1 MKKKIAD
8 NFFSA
13 IDNSSNLVNRYK
25 AETVLNNKGIESFEV
40 EVPNEGFV
48 DVTLDKL
55 IAKLG
60 PPPGPFRL

>member
-13 IDNSSNLVNRYK
+13 IDNSSNLVNRYQ
-25 AETVLNNKGIESFEV
+25 AETVLNNKGIESFEA

-48 DVTLDKL
+48 DVGEEGSDQ
-55 IAKLG
+55 IRCEANV
-60 PPPGPFRL
+60 

>member
-48 DVTLDKL
+48 DVREDRIRREANL
-55 IAKLG
+55 
-60 PPPGPFRL
+60 